1 MSLNE
6 VLRPVDVQNFPSKNE
21 RSVKNG
27 ALFGEIMRRK
37 FPLFFVVKTKNRGC
51 FCVSAFRKRKIKING

>member
-21 RSVKNG
+21 RSVKSG
-27 ALFGEIMRRK
+27 ALLGK
-37 FPLFFVVKTKNRGC
+37 LCGANPPLFFVAKTKNGGC

>member
-6 VLRPVDVQNFPSKNE
+6 VLRPVDVQNFHSKNE

-37 FPLFFVVKTKNRGC
+37 SPSLFC
-51 FCVSAFRKRKIKING
+51 C

>member
-37 FPLFFVVKTKNRGC
+37 SPSLFC
-51 FCVSAFRKRKIKING
+51 C